1 VKILRFQR
9 DLGNLVEFGDR
20 SYFLHRDRD
29 GAYVLIRAR
38 CPHRG
43 GPLFLGTVQDGAAE
57 SIRCPWHDSVV
68 SVKAMQKKA
77 PPMVVNGSECRVILG
92 DAAQEGHVR
101 CVRTLLNEPANE
113 APRHAPR
120 V

>member
-1 VKILRFQR
+1 MKILRFQR
-9 DLGNLVEFGDR
+9 DHANLIEYGDR
-20 SYFLHRDRD
+20 SYFLHRDRA

-43 GPLFLGTVQDGAAE
+43 GPLFLGTVQDGPAE

-68 SVKAMQKKA
+68 TVKAMQKRA
-77 PPMVVNGSECRVILG
+77 PPMVMNGSECRVIIG
-92 DAAQEGHVR
+92 DVAEEGHVR
-101 CVRTLLNEPANE
+101 CVRTLLNESASE
-113 APRHAPR
+113 APHHASG